1 MKNVFR
7 HIRRRSRTLAQNPL
21 FVRWLDREDLPAEG
35 KLTFMPMAID
45 FVMGFRDFNKYFV
58 RYPTPSSPY
67 EEALNSHASED
78 ETHSLLFLEDW
89 DDLGVDERLG
99 WRPRDLYWWI
109 TSDWTRESRALDFI
123 LTKLVFEHRD
133 PLLRFAIIE
142 SMEAAG
148 HVFFKKTADIADA
161 LTASHG
167 KPYRYF
173 GRYHLDRE
181 TGHLIGVD
189 ERPFLKAELDP
200 ERAAIAAGLVDRVFD
215 VFERHFQLWEEFA
228 RAEAEGRLG
237 FDAQVEGR
245 GAASMRSAPAVDVSR
260 FLSLEHPSDLAGE
273 ARALAEERRA
283 AFEELWRTPFHC
295 WVRESL
301 RPRGQG
307 STRRSGVGPALASPA
322 DFDRMLRSFIL
333 QWVVD
338 NWTCAD
344 YFQLDTTYPSP
355 TTALERGVNRPSA
368 LYASEM
374 NRRYV
379 EWERLDFDT
388 FTGWRPAEALAHY
401 YLDPLVEGHRE
412 VFADLRK
419 LTLRYPA
426 PLHRYWT
433 MKCFVRFGD
442 AFMHSLGEAMA
453 LSRVEEEDF
462 IVFAGFPER
471 MHPELPPDPE
481 ADAAIESIERRPL
494 SAEDVAVLRAIIR
507 ETRDQEARRSA
518 LSLRVLEERRY
529 EVMERRWSRG
539 RADALEMK
547 TA

>member
-1 MKNVFR
+1 MKHVFR
-7 HIRRRSRTLAQNPL
+7 HIRRRSQALAQNPL
-21 FVRWLDREDLPAEG
+21 FVRWLDREDIPDERKFG
-35 KLTFMPMAID
+35 FMPMAID

-58 RYPTPSSPY
+58 RYPSPSSPF
-67 EEALNSHASED
+67 EEALNSHAAED

-89 DDLGVDERLG
+89 DDVRVDQQLG
-99 WRPRDLYWWI
+99 WRPRDLYWWM
-109 TSDWTRESRALDFI
+109 TSDRTRESRALDFT
-123 LTKLVFEHRD
+123 LTKLVYEHVD

-148 HVFFKKTADIADA
+148 HVFFKKTADIADRLSQA
-161 LTASHG
+161 QG

-173 GRYHLDRE
+173 GRYHLERE

-200 ERAAIAAGLVDRVFD
+200 ERAAQAAVLVDRVFD
-215 VFERHFQLWEEFA
+215 VFERHFQLWEEYAQASATGGLDFDA
-228 RAEAEGRLG
+228 QAEGRRVAGL
-237 FDAQVEGR
+237 R
-245 GAASMRSAPAVDVSR
+245 PTPAVDVSR
-260 FLSLEHPSDLAGE
+260 FLSLDHPVDPTGE
-273 ARALAEERRA
+273 GALLAEERRL

-301 RPRGQG
+301 RPRGHG
-307 STRRSGVGPALASPA
+307 SRRSGVGAALSSPG
-322 DFDRMLRSFIL
+322 DFDRMLRSFFL

-344 YFQLDTTYPSP
+344 YFQLDTTYPAP
-355 TTALERGVNRPSA
+355 ETALERGINRLST

-374 NRRYV
+374 NRRFV
-379 EWERLDFDT
+379 EWERLDLDS

-419 LTLRYPA
+419 LTFKYPA
-426 PLHRYWT
+426 PRHRYWI

-453 LSRVEEEDF
+453 LSRVVDEDF
-462 IVFAGFPER
+462 IIFAGFPER
-471 MHPELPPDPE
+471 LHPDLEPDPE
-481 ADAAIESIERRPL
+481 ADAAIEALERAPL
-494 SAEDVAVLRAIIR
+494 SPEDAAIVRAIIR

-529 EVMERRWSRG
+529 EAMELRWRRRHG
-539 RADALEMK
+539 EAAERK